1 MSTVSSPHL
10 EFLHVQVA
18 PAGNPLFR
26 LLHRQGTP
34 QPQARL
40 AVGEDPHH
48 PSAPLYLL
56 VETLQAVCG
65 TDTAPV
71 PAVCQLGS
79 KTQGYLPAWRREH
92 PTQAFGELLTPVMA
106 HHTEEVPRIVNL
118 AALPGG
124 PLEVAGYGRLEALVI
139 VGDGELDAFEPT
151 GLQRAEKLLV
161 GRFALGVCNF
171 HADDLP
177 EAIVP

>member
-1 MSTVSSPHL
+1 M
-10 EFLHVQVA
+10 
-18 PAGNPLFR
+18 R
-26 LLHRQGTP
+26 GTP
-34 QPQARL
+34 LCAPLCVQRPWDGSGASSLPARKQDARL
-40 AVGEDPHH
+40 PPCLAPRTPHAGLRR
-48 PSAPLYLL
+48 APY
-56 VETLQAVCG
+56 ACHG
-65 TDTAPV
+65 P
-71 PAVCQLGS
+71 P
-79 KTQGYLPAWRREH
+79 Y
-92 PTQAFGELLTPVMA
+92 
-106 HHTEEVPRIVNL
+106 EEVPRIVNL